1 MKSLLNA
8 RFTNLGLPDN
18 INLLFRDKLES
29 FDAARLS
36 AVVASDNSLSTLKQ
50 ENDNFLN
57 LLYILSNMDNAFLNF
72 KKRNI
77 PDDII
82 LDSLNDVK
90 VWVLNLYNCKKEIGL
105 TETEWESCIQNAEI
119 IKLGRLQFQPFKS
132 DFESPEHGIKLGDNV
147 LNMHIQEG
155 PGMTP
160 EACRESIA
168 TAREFFKKYYS
179 DFKYTH
185 MVCETWL
192 LDPAL
197 ITLVKPDSNI
207 AHFYSM
213 FDIVKTIPSNSALK
227 RIYGPDSSKPT
238 AELPEASSLQKNLK
252 AYLLNGGKL
261 SAGYGVLKV

>member
-8 RFTNLGLPDN
+8 RFANLGLPDN

-29 FDAARLS
+29 FETAKLSDAI
-36 AVVASDNSLSTLKQ
+36 NSGNPLNALKQ

-82 LDSLNDVK
+82 LDSLNDVR

-105 TETEWESCIQNAEI
+105 TEIEWESSIQNAEV

-132 DFESPEHGIKLGDNV
+132 DFESPKHGIRLGDNA

-155 PGMTP
+155 SGMTP

-168 TAREFFKKYYS
+168 AAREFFKKYYP
-179 DFKYTH
+179 DFNYTH
-185 MVCETWL
+185 MVCESWL

-207 AHFYSM
+207 AHFYNM
-213 FDIVKTIPSNSALK
+213 FDIAKIIPSSSALK
-227 RIYGPDSSKPT
+227 RIYGPDSDKPT
-238 AELPEASSLQKNLK
+238 AELPETSSLQKNLK

-261 SAGYGVLKV
+261 SAGYGVLKN